1 MIDFALLQQCN
12 IVQLLVSESLFLSA
26 DTSAIRASPFL
37 APVECN
43 PVAYDIKYDCK
54 TIFCCRGPARCQLH
68 HFWALKVSPHD
79 EVMLTLRE
87 KDNDPTACTD
97 SQSTDHASNCE
108 IVPTPGLWSWCQAT
122 RLIATPMITD
132 EPLHETFFRNQLQN
146 ELSDGQSGTSLLCED
161 KIFSRVHHS
170 MIADVSLPYIDC
182 MVKMI

>member
-1 MIDFALLQQCN
+1 MQHCSIASLRKFVPLSRHLRYTGISISGTCW
-12 IVQLLVSESLFLSA
+12 VQSSGL
-26 DTSAIRASPFL
+26 
-37 APVECN
+37 
-43 PVAYDIKYDCK
+43 YDIKYDCK
-54 TIFCCRGPARCQLH
+54 TIFCCRGPTRCQLH

-132 EPLHETFFRNQLQN
+132 EPLHETIFRNQLQN